1 MGKRREIFLFGAGAV
16 IDWKAPTT
24 PEITKMIRES
34 GFSLKDSDT
43 KITEY
48 IYQRLNK
55 IGYTDSEINFETIIN
70 VIEEL
75 IVYFSEYN
83 KKTQTP
89 SLLKA
94 FLSENDL
101 CGIFNY
107 SIKGGIRK
115 YGYQLQIPCG
125 RDYNFSGHAY
135 YDENPNQFFLQHL
148 LAVLLTQISNKVTQ
162 YSWNTSSHSNIDKG
176 CVNSINFRKWLKK
189 IHDNSILRL
198 YTLNYDNLFKS
209 LLAEENINCFE
220 GFFES
225 DNYYSRA
232 DVLKIS
238 SDTESNIHYNLHGSA
253 YWKVLSTDKN
263 SLPNPEIVILKG
275 IHLQMNDSSATL
287 QIEKGKTLQV
297 TNMITG
303 YQKSQKSKL
312 TPFRQFHSAFDKDCY
327 TADRITTVG
336 YSFNDEHVNEAIKIA
351 LRYNDNLKVEIID
364 PLFIKNNMDY
374 FFSLNMFPFIE
385 SEEMK
390 PCKISENQY
399 SYFENKVKV
408 FTMNFSD
415 FLTHQ
420 ANLN

>member
-115 YGYQLQIPCG
+115 HGYQLQIPCG
-125 RDYNFSGHAY
+125 RDYNFSGYAY

-263 SLPNPEIVILKG
+263 SLPNPEIVKLKG

-327 TADRITTVG
+327 TADRITIVG

-374 FFSLNMFPFIE
+374 FFGLNMFPFIE

-390 PCKISENQY
+390 RCKISENQY

-408 FTMNFSD
+408 FTMNFFD

>member
-1 MGKRREIFLFGAGAV
+1 M
-16 IDWKAPTT
+16 
-24 PEITKMIRES
+24 
-34 GFSLKDSDT
+34 
-43 KITEY
+43 
-48 IYQRLNK
+48 
-55 IGYTDSEINFETIIN
+55 
-70 VIEEL
+70 
-75 IVYFSEYN
+75 
-83 KKTQTP
+83 
-89 SLLKA
+89 
-94 FLSENDL
+94 
-101 CGIFNY
+101 
-107 SIKGGIRK
+107 
-115 YGYQLQIPCG
+115 
-125 RDYNFSGHAY
+125 
-135 YDENPNQFFLQHL
+135 
-148 LAVLLTQISNKVTQ
+148 KV
-162 YSWNTSSHSNIDKG
+162 
-176 CVNSINFRKWLKK
+176 
-189 IHDNSILRL
+189 
-198 YTLNYDNLFKS
+198 
-209 LLAEENINCFE
+209 
-220 GFFES
+220 FFES

-253 YWKVLSTDKN
+253 YWEVLSTDKL
-263 SLPNPEIVILKG
+263 SLPNPEIVKLKE
-275 IHLQMNDSSATL
+275 IHFQMNDSAATL

-297 TNMITG
+297 TNIITG

-327 TADRITTVG
+327 TADRITIVG

-374 FFSLNMFPFIE
+374 FFGLNMFPFIE